1 MQNTFLIQLRNEKAF
16 SLLQKLEELDLIK
29 LLPSKKKITKKSLSI
44 NKYAG
49 ILSKEEAE
57 KMQEQIRKDRE
68 EWG

>member
-1 MQNTFLIQLRNEKAF
+1 MNNTFTIQLINEKAF

-29 LLPSKKKITKKSLSI
+29 LLPAKEKMPKKTLSI

-49 ILSKEEAE
+49 IISEEQAE